1 MLGKLLRGSGWEW
14 AMTKADIFTS
24 GRTASTLD
32 ENHIKRSRY
41 AHQVSLVAFAIL
53 QDEAYSAYC
62 ISNQGKGPNDT
73 IEMWACK
80 QAEKHP
86 MPFYWQLVM
95 NKQKLLLRF
104 VRSLREGDFQLYVQV
119 CDELGHMALALDLYN
134 YSRDLPTHTRDMVLL
149 PTRHPAVYQEFLKG
163 NFVVQRSTHRFS
175 LMAKDQSHEHSNKEL
190 QQNGGGLS
198 DLYDHAD
205 SIALYMLAAPD
216 TARMIKEFEHVLC
229 KESPRTT
236 HHEESP
242 KLQIKFLSDVRRFMD
257 VLRPNNPFLDEGENL
272 KRLDTRDV
280 MEPEVISS
288 YRNLDPLGEALHDS
302 LDEHRFVKCDVP
314 YADTVHKNSLYS
326 FSNRP
331 DNKNTQPDKYKALK
345 QSTVLITQM
354 FMSLQS
360 RPNPDE
366 NIKCFMSHEN
376 SREPPSLS
384 DHGFLRSGTK
394 SAIIDCLKAPK
405 GIIQEVKQATA
416 ILLDM
421 APIIHMLA
429 PTRCAKFNEYVPVH
443 VAPYIKGISQPNG
456 TRIDLLWDEY
466 PDENLKSQT
475 HILRGS
481 GPRTELG
488 DDGETPIPRRDWQRY
503 LANKDNTKE
512 LFSFLSKQLVSN
524 AQLGDILM
532 LSTLN
537 DMVLIN
543 KPYDY
548 DSSRIQPSNHI
559 EADTRI
565 FMHLAHAAHAGHTKA
580 YIRTVDSDIV
590 VLAVAFFNEIATL
603 THLWIGFGTG
613 KHYRDIPIHDICKR
627 LTKDEARALPFF
639 HALTGCDTNSQPVNI
654 GKKTAWDRWGSM
666 PEMTQVFLW
675 LLDNPE
681 KFTMNSWVWNL
692 LERYLIVQCSKS
704 CSSSRLNDARL
715 KLFQSGTKTLEN
727 LPPTSAAYFQHVKRA
742 ILQASFFWKQS
753 LTPQQVIPNYALYG
767 WKYDE
772 RVKQWVPH
780 WTDLA
785 DTSTACAFLVK
796 CGCKKAC
803 HGNCKCFK
811 AGLRCSALCGCQGG
825 CTNNNDDNE

>member
-1 MLGKLLRGSGWEW
+1 
-14 AMTKADIFTS
+14 MTKADIFTS

-73 IEMWACK
+73 FEMWTSK
-80 QAEKHP
+80 QAKKYP

-119 CDELGHMALALDLYN
+119 CDELGNMALATDLHN

-190 QQNGGGLS
+190 QQFGGGLS

-216 TARMIKEFEHVLC
+216 TSRMVKEFEHVMS
-229 KESPRTT
+229 KESFRTS

-242 KLQIKFLSDVRRFMD
+242 KLQTKFLSDVRRLME
-257 VLRPNNPFLDEGENL
+257 VLRPKNPFLDEGENL
-272 KRLDTRDV
+272 KRIDTRDV

-302 LDEHRFVKCDVP
+302 LVEHRLVKCDVP
-314 YADTVHKNSLYS
+314 YSDTVHKNSLYS

-331 DNKNTQPDKYKALK
+331 DNKNSKPDKYKALK
-345 QSTVLITQM
+345 KSTVLITQM

-360 RPNPDE
+360 RPNPEE
-366 NIKCFMSHEN
+366 NIRAFMSHEN

-384 DHGFLRSGTK
+384 ENGFLRSGKK
-394 SAIIDCLKAPK
+394 SDILECLNAPK
-405 GIIQEVKQATA
+405 GIIQEVNQSTA
-416 ILLDM
+416 ILIDM

-443 VAPYIKGISQPNG
+443 VAPYIKCITQPNG
-456 TRIDLLWDEY
+456 TRTDLIWDEY

-475 HILRGS
+475 HILRGT

-488 DDGETPIPRRDWQRY
+488 DDGETPIPKRDWQRY
-503 LANKDNTKE
+503 LANKENTKE
-512 LFSFLSKQLVSN
+512 LFSFLSKQLSSN
-524 AQLGDILM
+524 AQLDDILL
-532 LSTLN
+532 LSTLS
-537 DMVLIN
+537 DKVLIN
-543 KPYDY
+543 KSNAYDT
-548 DSSRIQPSNHI
+548 SRIQPSNHI

-565 FMHLAHAAHAGHTKA
+565 FLHLADAAHSGHTKA
-580 YIRTVDSDIV
+580 YIRTVDSDVV
-590 VLAVAFFNEIATL
+590 VLAVALFNEIATL

-627 LTKDEARALPFF
+627 LTKDEARALLFF

-654 GKKTAWDRWGSM
+654 GKKTAWDRWRSM
-666 PEMTQVFLW
+666 PEMTQVFIW
-675 LLDNPE
+675 LLENPE
-681 KFTMNSWVWNL
+681 KFTMDSWVWNP
-692 LERYLIVQCSKS
+692 LERYLIVQYSKS
-704 CSSSRLNDARL
+704 CSSSSLNDARL
-715 KLFQSGTKTLEN
+715 KLFQSGNKTLEH

-742 ILQASFFWKQS
+742 ILQASFFWRQS
-753 LTPQQVIPNYALYG
+753 LTPQQIIPNFSSYG
-767 WKYDE
+767 WKYD
-772 RVKQWVPH
+772 K
-780 WTDLA
+780 L
-785 DTSTACAFLVK
+785 
-796 CGCKKAC
+796 
-803 HGNCKCFK
+803 FK
-811 AGLRCSALCGCQGG
+811 
-825 CTNNNDDNE
+825 